1 MRMDIEDTKKRCE
14 AFVNEGRG
22 DLLTSI
28 KELGAVLDKC
38 DADELRYLRN
48 HVRHLPKSVDPTT
61 EREYASRRKL
71 LIERLKSAER
81 GHEKRGDRLSGLLHQ
96 FLGFLTTKIFAGLI
110 VIIGTVYG
118 VTIDWNSSDIDGA
131 APLGRA
137 GDPEENVLRASN
149 IRPIHYD
156 IRFMRSPGGNREQ
169 HAFVEIED
177 RDTLFSGDVVRIT
190 FYPRG
195 TGYAYIFLVDA
206 SGQTYTLFPPNPDVR
221 ASLDDSNPVRSRQ
234 YDLPS
239 TAGAYSIDEMVGEET
254 IYSVF
259 VGDEFAPLSALA
271 GELISRGRI
280 DAAHV
285 RSSYGSRLKRLMDEV
300 RADCADCV
308 RVTRF
313 IHRK

>member
-48 HVRHLPKSVDPTT
+48 HVRHLPKSGDPAT

-71 LIERLKSAER
+71 LVERLKSAER
-81 GHEKRGDRLSGLLHQ
+81 GHEKLGDRKANFRDHVINV
-96 FLGFLTTKIFAGLI
+96 LTTKVVLS
-110 VIIGTVYG
+110 VIGAISILVS
-118 VTIDWNSSDIDGA
+118 VTFDWNSPDIDGA
-131 APLGRA
+131 ASLRRA
-137 GDPEENVLRASN
+137 GDPEESALRASN
-149 IRPIHYD
+149 IRPIQYD
-156 IRFMRSPGGNREQ
+156 IRFMRSPSGNREQ

-190 FYPRG
+190 FYPRKK
-195 TGYAYIFLVDA
+195 GYAYIFLVDA
-206 SGQTYTLFPPNPDVR
+206 SGQPYTLFPPNPDVR
-221 ASLDDSNPVRSRQ
+221 ASLEDSNPVRSRQ

-259 VGDEFAPLSALA
+259 VGEEFAPLSTLA